1 MDHQNTGR
9 PYQTYFR
16 NLLSDCK
23 KPGVATFHTV
33 YAIYHLARP
42 SKARTPA
49 SSASYM
55 LFAAFVDA
63 GLIPF
68 FVFTAMIARAQYTEP
83 SNAAGAWSTLFN
95 NDPDTY
101 KIVFSTFL
109 FSVVNG
115 NIHLISL
122 TLSIYLA
129 MIFRQITKLPPDMNP
144 LEDNLTSRHKRN
156 KSSLST
162 TLKDPSS
169 KRDSQLSA
177 LLIESPRAV
186 PFMHTRTDSSTN
198 LTSTHRRPVSSNNA
212 SRVDLIAPMYQQLAS
227 NSTSRTE
234 LPNSPTKTETKRTS
248 TYTDYSRPTST
259 RPASARPT
267 STRPNSTQPQSTN
280 SSLLNDNW
288 VSYPS
293 PSPSPQPTSSPAQN
307 PPELRHLRVTNPVSR
322 SLTGNF
328 SFTNDSENLV
338 PKPLEM
344 NPPTPPNP
352 SFSRGKR
359 PLAPLSGNAESGDSS
374 TWYEEDVVTYAY
386 PPDKQAR
393 PSSVRQDS
401 FGTVGGKS
409 RYYGQLYGGK
419 AMEPRQP
426 RVLSSGRD
434 AGMSSHGMR
443 TREVSGKMAEEGRDV
458 YAGVAY

>member
-1 MDHQNTGR
+1 MDHKNTGR
-9 PYQTYFR
+9 PIQTQFKSHPP
-16 NLLSDCK
+16 NLR
-23 KPGVATFHTV
+23 KPGVAILHTV

-42 SKARTPA
+42 SKGRTPA

-55 LFAAFVDA
+55 LFAAIVDA

-68 FVFTAMIARAQYTEP
+68 LVFTAMIARAQYTEP
-83 SNAAGAWSTLFN
+83 SDTPGAWSTLFN
-95 NDPDTY
+95 DSPDTY
-101 KIVFSTFL
+101 KIIFSTFL

-115 NIHLISL
+115 SIHLISL

-129 MIFRQITKLPPDMNP
+129 MLFRQIAKLPPDMNP

-162 TLKDPSS
+162 VLTDSS
-169 KRDSQLSA
+169 GKRDSQASA
-177 LLIESPRAV
+177 PLMDSPRAV

-198 LTSTHRRPVSSNNA
+198 LTSPHRRPVSSNNT
-212 SRVDLIAPMYQQLAS
+212 SRVDTTSLYQQPAS
-227 NSTSRTE
+227 NRNSCANLS
-234 LPNSPTKTETKRTS
+234 NSPTKSPTKRTS
-248 TYTDYSRPTST
+248 TYTDFSRPTST
-259 RPASARPT
+259 RPPSVRPN
-267 STRPNSTQPQSTN
+267 STRPRSTQPQSAH

-288 VSYPS
+288 VTYPS
-293 PSPSPQPTSSPAQN
+293 PSPSPQPISSLVQN

-328 SFTNDSENLV
+328 SFTNGDENLV

-359 PLAPLSGNAESGDSS
+359 ALTPLSGNAESSDNS
-374 TWYEEDVVTYAY
+374 TWYEEDIGAYAY
-386 PPDKQAR
+386 PSDKSSR

-401 FGTVGGKS
+401 FGTVGGKA

-419 AMEPRQP
+419 ATEPRQS

-434 AGMSSHGMR
+434 TGMSSHGMR
-443 TREVSGKMAEEGRDV
+443 AREVSGKVMEEGRGLR
-458 YAGVAY
+458 AGMAY